1 MKRINNLILALAG
14 LFAVACAD
22 TFEER
27 YDLAVNTD
35 RYSVTAEA
43 GKLPV
48 TVYCSGAWTAQL
60 TAESAWATLD
70 RTAGSGITTIR
81 LNYADNPGLTRS
93 VGVVLR
99 GSGLEKTV
107 TVVQKA
113 GITAPEL
120 IFLSKDLAF
129 ANGAYKGTAAFETNL
144 PDELLRDVVPA
155 VTYAAEGDAWIS
167 DVVYHADDEE
177 AGETEIPLARRGLIT
192 FATAANATGEPRT
205 ATVGFS
211 VTDADGNVFGDS
223 FTVTQSADEARI
235 TLADDVAPIEGGR
248 RAVAFSTNL
257 GALLAEMKV
266 EVTYADPAVA
276 DFISDVEL
284 GAGELTYAITANE
297 GVEKRY
303 ATITVSCADL
313 AGGVVSASSNI
324 TQRVTAQPRE
334 VSFADLRALFTAE
347 DKSYA
352 SDEDHIDYLLC
363 RVIGDAGNPNMDQN
377 LNTGPN
383 SITTDENDCTNYVQ
397 SLDGRYGFRLRFDTP
412 EDNVLARGTR
422 LSLSLSGTVLT
433 REENPE
439 RYTIS
444 SLVGENMVESAAGE
458 VIPVKQRRISELTD
472 DDVYTFVSLE
482 NTEFLFK
489 EGSYANVYENYS
501 LSSDVNASQTGNNN
515 RMDGW
520 ASLLMDDAGNSIYAP
535 VNMLCL
541 WRRSGQGV
549 PQGTGTTHG
558 IVVHNELPR
567 YGNVGR
573 YQIRVLDES
582 GFGMEWAGESA
593 YTEFAEWD
601 GNPHKYSFGT
611 YAKFNSRYAYNRL
624 ESITP
629 SDDISSGKTV
639 PNAELFC
646 ENHVETTAAEA
657 WPIAGTGNYNN
668 PEVGSL
674 GTSLTCKAYFVKA
687 GVKGWYRWEGNEV
700 VGYNGLRMEFST
712 ASLNGSHM
720 LLGFSFAAGTISAT
734 TSKTYPAHWCVEYSV
749 DGGQSYTLCP
759 SAATGADYVHLR
771 SLPWWDASLAG
782 NRYNTC
788 SSAGIGLTDHLFR
801 LPAEVFGRERVMV
814 RIRPYDKVM
823 TVLPLVWNGDTETA
837 EISAA
842 TTYDNQLRW
851 GVITLRYR

>member
-167 DVVYHADDEE
+167 DVVYHADDAE

-266 EVTYADPAVA
+266 EVTYADPTVA

-334 VSFADLRALFTAE
+334 VSSADLRALFTAE

-458 VIPVKQRRISELTD
+458 AIPVKQRRISELTD

>member
-1 MKRINNLILALAG
+1 
-14 LFAVACAD
+14 
-22 TFEER
+22 
-27 YDLAVNTD
+27 
-35 RYSVTAEA
+35 
-43 GKLPV
+43 
-48 TVYCSGAWTAQL
+48 
-60 TAESAWATLD
+60 
-70 RTAGSGITTIR
+70 
-81 LNYADNPGLTRS
+81 
-93 VGVVLR
+93 
-99 GSGLEKTV
+99 
-107 TVVQKA
+107 
-113 GITAPEL
+113 
-120 IFLSKDLAF
+120 
-129 ANGAYKGTAAFETNL
+129 
-144 PDELLRDVVPA
+144 
-155 VTYAAEGDAWIS
+155 
-167 DVVYHADDEE
+167 
-177 AGETEIPLARRGLIT
+177 
-192 FATAANATGEPRT
+192 
-205 ATVGFS
+205 
-211 VTDADGNVFGDS
+211 
-223 FTVTQSADEARI
+223 
-235 TLADDVAPIEGGR
+235 
-248 RAVAFSTNL
+248 
-257 GALLAEMKV
+257 
-266 EVTYADPAVA
+266 
-276 DFISDVEL
+276 
-284 GAGELTYAITANE
+284 
-297 GVEKRY
+297 
-303 ATITVSCADL
+303 
-313 AGGVVSASSNI
+313 
-324 TQRVTAQPRE
+324 
-334 VSFADLRALFTAE
+334 
-347 DKSYA
+347 
-352 SDEDHIDYLLC
+352 
-363 RVIGDAGNPNMDQN
+363 
-377 LNTGPN
+377 
-383 SITTDENDCTNYVQ
+383 
-397 SLDGRYGFRLRFDTP
+397 
-412 EDNVLARGTR
+412 
-422 LSLSLSGTVLT
+422 
-433 REENPE
+433 
-439 RYTIS
+439 
-444 SLVGENMVESAAGE
+444 
-458 VIPVKQRRISELTD
+458 
-472 DDVYTFVSLE
+472 
-482 NTEFLFK
+482 
-489 EGSYANVYENYS
+489 
-501 LSSDVNASQTGNNN
+501 
-515 RMDGW
+515 MDGW

-801 LPAEVFGRERVMV
+801 LPAEGFGRERVTLAVQRVAEDFFLPSPTGSGVPLSRRELEEKLEQLHPSVFFSHELCARYFTYMS
-814 RIRPYDKVM
+814 RESGAHF
-823 TVLPLVWNGDTETA
+823 VLFD
-837 EISAA
+837 
-842 TTYDNQLRW
+842 DRD
-851 GVITLRYR
+851 TLRKKLEVAQELGITSAVAALPEVLDAAGELGIRN

>member
-1 MKRINNLILALAG
+1 MKSCKILRYGAVCGLAALAAVG
-14 LFAVACAD
+14 CSVDDAETIRVRELTAAEHELFVPASGGTAQIQLYSNGRVRVEALNDIGGWASVDRSEFDGDRMVSVTFTENDSFRRMAKLRFVLDGGTRADTVCIKQYGVVPSLECPAPYKAIRGSVETFTQFEIDTNIPLGDFAVATAYVGPTRDWIRSVQPEQGMLVVD
-22 TFEER
+22 T
-27 YDLAVNTD
+27 
-35 RYSVTAEA
+35 
-43 GKLPV
+43 KP
-48 TVYCSGAWTAQL
+48 
-60 TAESAWATLD
+60 
-70 RTAGSGITTIR
+70 
-81 LNYADNPGLTRS
+81 NPGDD
-93 VGVVLR
+93 VCKAVVNLSYVD
-99 GSGLEKTV
+99 GWEETFSANLY
-107 TVVQKA
+107 
-113 GITAPEL
+113 ITQAD
-120 IFLSKDLAF
+120 K
-129 ANGAYKGTAAFETNL
+129 
-144 PDELLRDVVPA
+144 
-155 VTYAAEGDAWIS
+155 
-167 DVVYHADDEE
+167 DDE
-177 AGETEIPLARRGLIT
+177 
-192 FATAANATGEPRT
+192 
-205 ATVGFS
+205 
-211 VTDADGNVFGDS
+211 FG
-223 FTVTQSADEARI
+223 
-235 TLADDVAPIEGGR
+235 
-248 RAVAFSTNL
+248 
-257 GALLAEMKV
+257 
-266 EVTYADPAVA
+266 
-276 DFISDVEL
+276 
-284 GAGELTYAITANE
+284 
-297 GVEKRY
+297 
-303 ATITVSCADL
+303 
-313 AGGVVSASSNI
+313 
-324 TQRVTAQPRE
+324 RE
-334 VSFADLRALFTAE
+334 VSFADVRALATAE
-347 DKSYA
+347 GTA
-352 SDEDHIDYLLC
+352 VDEDILIEGIVVSDFHSKNME
-363 RVIGDAGNPNMDQN
+363 ANPSVSYDKVDV
-377 LNTGPN
+377 TV
-383 SITTDENDCTNYVQ
+383 NDCTAYLE
-397 SLDGRYGFRLRFDTP
+397 SPDGRYGFRLRFDTP

-444 SLVGENMVESAAGE
+444 SLVGENMVESVAGE
-458 VIPVKQRRISELTD
+458 AIPVKQRRISELTD

-700 VGYNGLRMEFST
+700 VGYNGLTHIAADEHGRKDFSPLIRQ
-712 ASLNGSHM
+712 ALELGGYDHDHSMSGINGGHM
-720 LLGFSFAAGTISAT
+720 LTTGFGHAAVLSHAEAIIDAVKSGAVKHIFLVGGCDGAHPGRNYYTEFVKQTPMDSLVLTLACGKYRFNDLDLGEIGGLPRILDMGQCNDAYSAVT
-734 TSKTYPAHWCVEYSV
+734 VALALADAFGCTVNDLPL
-749 DGGQSYTLCP
+749 TLVLSWYEQKAVCI
-759 SAATGADYVHLR
+759 LL
-771 SLPWWDASLAG
+771 SLLALG
-782 NRYNTC
+782 VKNMYLGPT
-788 SSAGIGLTDHLFR
+788 
-801 LPAEVFGRERVMV
+801 LPAFLSESVVN
-814 RIRPYDKVM
+814 I
-823 TVLPLVWNGDTETA
+823 LVDTYGLQPITA
-837 EISAA
+837 PEQDLDAI
-842 TTYDNQLRW
+842 LHR
-851 GVITLRYR
+851 G

>member
-1 MKRINNLILALAG
+1 MKSCKILRYGAVCGLAALAAVG
-14 LFAVACAD
+14 CSVDDAETIRVRELTAAEHELFVPASGGTAQIQLYSNGRVRVEALSDIGGWASVDRSEFDGDRMVSVTFTENDSFRRMAKLRFVLDGGTRADTVCIKQYGVVPSLECPAPYKAIRGSVETFTQFEIDTNIPLGDFAVATAYVGPTRDWIRSVQPEQGMLVVD
-22 TFEER
+22 T
-27 YDLAVNTD
+27 
-35 RYSVTAEA
+35 
-43 GKLPV
+43 KP
-48 TVYCSGAWTAQL
+48 
-60 TAESAWATLD
+60 
-70 RTAGSGITTIR
+70 
-81 LNYADNPGLTRS
+81 NPGED
-93 VGVVLR
+93 VCKAVVNLSYVD
-99 GSGLEKTV
+99 GWEETFSANLY
-107 TVVQKA
+107 
-113 GITAPEL
+113 ITQAD
-120 IFLSKDLAF
+120 K
-129 ANGAYKGTAAFETNL
+129 
-144 PDELLRDVVPA
+144 
-155 VTYAAEGDAWIS
+155 
-167 DVVYHADDEE
+167 DDE
-177 AGETEIPLARRGLIT
+177 
-192 FATAANATGEPRT
+192 
-205 ATVGFS
+205 
-211 VTDADGNVFGDS
+211 FG
-223 FTVTQSADEARI
+223 
-235 TLADDVAPIEGGR
+235 
-248 RAVAFSTNL
+248 
-257 GALLAEMKV
+257 
-266 EVTYADPAVA
+266 
-276 DFISDVEL
+276 
-284 GAGELTYAITANE
+284 
-297 GVEKRY
+297 
-303 ATITVSCADL
+303 
-313 AGGVVSASSNI
+313 
-324 TQRVTAQPRE
+324 RE
-334 VSFADLRALFTAE
+334 VSFADVRALATAE
-347 DKSYA
+347 GTA
-352 SDEDHIDYLLC
+352 VDEDILIEGIVVSDFHSKNME
-363 RVIGDAGNPNMDQN
+363 ANPSVSYDKVDV
-377 LNTGPN
+377 TV
-383 SITTDENDCTNYVQ
+383 NDCTAYLE
-397 SLDGRYGFRLRFDTP
+397 SPDGRYGFRLRFDTP

-444 SLVGENMVESAAGE
+444 SLVGENMVESVAGE
-458 VIPVKQRRISELTD
+458 AIPVKQRRISELTD

-629 SDDISSGKTV
+629 SDDISSGKIV

>member
-334 VSFADLRALFTAE
+334 VSSADLRALFTAE

-458 VIPVKQRRISELTD
+458 AIPVKQRRISELTD

-759 SAATGADYVHLR
+759 SAATGVDYVHLR

-842 TTYDNQLRW
+842 TTYDNQLRCLCI
-851 GVITLRYR
+851 VQKNK

>member
-334 VSFADLRALFTAE
+334 VSSADLRALFTAE

-458 VIPVKQRRISELTD
+458 AIPVKQRRISELTD